1 LRAVTGQ
8 HAYIRPR
15 YDRRMSFNMPTILV
29 VTTFCAALYLLTNK
43 SDRMWPTLAV
53 IASGLQ
59 LLMLLGLMSL
69 TLAKFRI
76 DVILP
81 ALLVLAGVI
90 CWMKVSTKGTITAA
104 TLIMLIAAMELLG
117 ALRILN

>member
-1 LRAVTGQ
+1 
-8 HAYIRPR
+8 
-15 YDRRMSFNMPTILV
+15 MNFNMATILV
-29 VTTFCAALYLLTNK
+29 MLTFAASVYLFLNK
-43 SDRMWPTLAV
+43 SDRLWPIVAV
-53 IASGLQ
+53 IASGVQ
-59 LLMLLGLMSL
+59 LLIVFGLMTM

-90 CWMKVSTKGTITAA
+90 CWTKVSTKGTITAS
-104 TLIMLIAAMELLG
+104 TIISLIAAVELLG